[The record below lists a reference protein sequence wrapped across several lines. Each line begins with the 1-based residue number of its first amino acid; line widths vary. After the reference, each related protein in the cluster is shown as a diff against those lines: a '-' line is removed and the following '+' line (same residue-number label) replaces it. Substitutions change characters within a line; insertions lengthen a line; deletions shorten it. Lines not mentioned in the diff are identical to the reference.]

1 MNPTEMQFSGTKD
14 EKGEIKLSAKPA
26 LNPKEHQFI
35 KFDKE
40 APSHRALLGAS
51 ANTEHPNY
59 VEGLAIHSGGLF
71 SVPKTA
77 TRKLSKNAPAP
88 EQRRSR
94 LISDAMAAG
103 PLVSKKPKEASPVK
117 AVAEKLNVDQERS
130 AKRKDTSEAIAKR
143 NAQIK
148 KARG

>member
-1 MNPTEMQFSGTKD
+1 MQFSGTRD

-77 TRKLSKNAPAP
+77 TRKP
-88 EQRRSR
+88 
-94 LISDAMAAG
+94 G
-103 PLVSKKPKEASPVK
+103 K
-117 AVAEKLNVDQERS
+117 ADKLNVDQERS